1 MNTRARTGLLLSL
14 LAAAISGV
22 SIFVNGYGVR
32 AVGNAAV
39 YTTAKNAVAAV
50 LLVAFVILAHARRDP
65 SVTVTRPRGR
75 AQWLGL
81 TAVAVIGGSVAFVL
95 FFDGLSQASSTQAAF
110 VQKTL
115 VVWVSIL
122 AVVVLGERIGLLQVG
137 AVALLVLGQAMLAGP
152 LTKVVTMPWGRG
164 ETEILVATLLW
175 AVEVVIAKRLLAGM
189 TSWTVGVARMA
200 GGSVLLIGWLAVTGS
215 VSSLARLDG
224 TQWAWVMLTGLMLAA
239 YVATWFA
246 ALARARAVDVTAV
259 LVVGAP
265 VTALLAAGVQHVSL
279 LPQLG
284 GLLVLLAGAGIVVA
298 RMARPPATVPVR
310 R

>member
-1 MNTRARTGLLLSL
+1 MNTRVRTGLLLSL
-14 LAAAISGV
+14 VAAAISGV

-32 AVGNAAV
+32 AVGDAAV

-50 LLVAFVILAHARRDP
+50 LLVAVVVLGHARRAAG
-65 SVTVTRPRGR
+65 VTVSRPRGR

-81 TAVAVIGGSVAFVL
+81 SAVAVVGGSVAFVL
-95 FFDGLSQASSTQAAF
+95 FFDGLAQASSTQAAF

-122 AVVVLGERIGLLQVG
+122 AVVVLGERIGVLQVA

-152 LTKVVTMPWGRG
+152 LTRVVTMPWGRG
-164 ETEILVATLLW
+164 ETEILAATMLW
-175 AVEVVIAKRLLAGM
+175 AIEVVIAKRLLDGM
-189 TSWTVGVARMA
+189 SSWTVAVARMA
-200 GGSVLLIGWLAVTGS
+200 GGSVLLVGWVAVTGS
-215 VSSLARLDG
+215 IGGIARLDA
-224 TQWAWVMLTGLMLAA
+224 TQWAWVLLTGSLLAA

-246 ALARARAVDVTAV
+246 ALARARAVDVAAV
-259 LVVGAP
+259 LVVAAP

-298 RMARPPATVPVR
+298 GMARSPRTAQALR
-310 R
+310 